1 MKKNTFT
8 KEERL
13 CSKRSIDYLFL
24 NGSSFV
30 VYPFRIVYA
39 IPAQETT
46 VAVQAII
53 SVSKRRFKRAV
64 ARNRIK
70 RLMRECY
77 RLEKHDLYDFLN
89 NQSLPLLLAMQYVG
103 KEVLPF
109 QELQGRMQ
117 KSIDKLIHELDKS
130 DLGKGDKTTH

>member
-30 VYPFRIVYA
+30 VYPFRIVYTVSSQESTGA
-39 IPAQETT
+39 I
-46 VAVQAII
+46 QAII

-77 RLEKHDLYDFLN
+77 RLEKHKLYDFLAD
-89 NQSLPLLLAMQYVG
+89 QSLPLLLAMQYIG
-103 KEVLPF
+103 KEVLPYE
-109 QELQGRMQ
+109 ELREKMH
-117 KSIDKLIHELDKS
+117 KLLDKLANELDKS
-130 DLGKGDKTTH
+130 NLGKGD